1 MDKPIYKS
9 IAASIVQSGLSLSDL
24 LSLKYGDVKEEFE
37 KGITPIC
44 LSLTRK
50 KTGIF
55 FITFLGIWSIKL
67 LRDYLANRKLS
78 EETPIHEVSS
88 RAVHAY
94 FCKTAQKF
102 AGNFKGRNPYSPHSL
117 RAAFRT
123 FLSVRKVDPL
133 YIEFWMGHLIPE

>member
-1 MDKPIYKS
+1 M
-9 IAASIVQSGLSLSDL
+9 
-24 LSLKYGDVKEEFE
+24 EN
-37 KGITPIC
+37 GITSIC

-50 KTGIF
+50 KTGV
-55 FITFLGIWSIKL
+55 KL
-67 LRDYLANRKLS
+67 LIDYLANRKLS
-78 EETPIHEVSS
+78 EETPIYEVSS

-123 FLSVRKVDPL
+123 FLS
-133 YIEFWMGHLIPE
+133 